1 MLTSISSTKENKFGI
16 IRNLSIRYLMIREK
30 LNINYNKINNS
41 NYLETSH
48 NERFTSHLI
57 SSKDKIELQN
67 IYSPKYMEIY
77 EKCNN
82 LLKDLDIEFNKLK
95 EEQQKRIVPSFN
107 EAESKLINQNIQMI
121 SDKMTKKL
129 KKCKFLS
136 KELKTLLANSD
147 IDDNI
152 KINMYQNLL
161 NRLAETSRAL
171 QINEELYL
179 QKYQELNGY
188 DESFFSNNQNN
199 NIINTNNTINN
210 NNYDSIETNQTQ
222 NFLSINNTA
231 KKLDV
236 AKERNKEIDIMVNTV
251 NELKK
256 IFEEVSN
263 MVIFQGTILD
273 RIDYNT
279 YQSRYHIRRGNRELE
294 ETHERLKSG
303 CLRRLNQILIFAI
316 FIMSILIIFKFF

>member
-30 LNINYNKINNS
+30 LNINYNKNSNS

-67 IYSPKYMEIY
+67 MYSPKYMEIY
-77 EKCNN
+77 EQCNN

-136 KELKTLLANSD
+136 KELKTLLASSD

-199 NIINTNNTINN
+199 NIINTINN
-210 NNYDSIETNQTQ
+210 NINNYDSIETNQTQ
-222 NFLSINNTA
+222 NFLSINSTA

-236 AKERNKEIDIMVNTV
+236 AKERNKEIDVMVNTV

-263 MVIFQGTILD
+263 MVILQGTILD

-279 YQSRYHIRRGNRELE
+279 YQSRHHIRRGNRELE

-303 CLRRLNQILIFAI
+303 CIRRLNQILIIAI